1 MIILRYLSRE
11 LIITSFSI
19 TAVLVVVIMSG
30 DFTRYLWEAISG
42 KIEAGVLMSL
52 LAYRVPKFLELILP
66 LGFFVSILMVYGRLY
81 AEQEMTVLF
90 SCGLSRAQLVGI
102 TYIPALVVALLTGF
116 ISLWLSPYGIERSE
130 VIREQQQSRG
140 ELDLLQS
147 SRFQVMRQGQLVSY
161 IEPSDGTG
169 NTSPLG
175 NIFVASMGAPEDED
189 LTVVRAE
196 SAERFRD
203 TDYQQNYLAF
213 SNGIRYEGRPGSA
226 DYSIT
231 TFTRFSQHLKEPA
244 IVEFQTDEITA
255 RPTLSLLQADDLSS
269 IAALQWRASAPL
281 IVIVVTL
288 LGVALSHTTPRRGR
302 YAMLFPSILLYL
314 VYVVLLNAVRGL
326 IEEGR
331 YPAWLG
337 LWSVHGIFL
346 VIGVALFIIKG
357 SGRWPLLRRA
367 TVAGSNA

>member
-130 VIREQQQSRG
+130 VIRE
-140 ELDLLQS
+140 
-147 SRFQVMRQGQLVSY
+147 
-161 IEPSDGTG
+161 P
-169 NTSPLG
+169 
-175 NIFVASMGAPEDED
+175 
-189 LTVVRAE
+189 
-196 SAERFRD
+196 
-203 TDYQQNYLAF
+203 
-213 SNGIRYEGRPGSA
+213 
-226 DYSIT
+226 T
-231 TFTRFSQHLKEPA
+231 TNK
-244 IVEFQTDEITA
+244 
-255 RPTLSLLQADDLSS
+255 
-269 IAALQWRASAPL
+269 
-281 IVIVVTL
+281 
-288 LGVALSHTTPRRGR
+288 
-302 YAMLFPSILLYL
+302 
-314 VYVVLLNAVRGL
+314 
-326 IEEGR
+326 
-331 YPAWLG
+331 
-337 LWSVHGIFL
+337 
-346 VIGVALFIIKG
+346 II
-357 SGRWPLLRRA
+357 
-367 TVAGSNA
+367 